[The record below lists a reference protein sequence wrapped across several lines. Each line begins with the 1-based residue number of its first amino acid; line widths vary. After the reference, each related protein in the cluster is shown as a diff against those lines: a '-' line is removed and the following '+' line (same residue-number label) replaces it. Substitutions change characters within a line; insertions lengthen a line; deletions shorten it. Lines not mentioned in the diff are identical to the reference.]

1 MAMHKKS
8 RIWQHI
14 KSPLKGILIFLICVL
29 VLFPFLWMILVSF
42 LNRVN
47 IYPSNLFAPHADG
60 FFSVFT
66 LENYRSIIQTGNIFS
81 YFKNSAIVAVFT
93 TLISLVLGTI
103 AAYGFARY
111 DWKKREDRAFWI
123 LSQKFLPAMAVVIPY
138 FLMAT
143 FAGIFDTAVLLV
155 ICYTTFNIPF
165 TIWMMRGFIEDLPK
179 ELEEAAF
186 VDGCTRVQSMY
197 KIVLPLVLPG
207 MVATAIFCV
216 INSWNEFVFANFL
229 TLVNA
234 KTVPTSVM
242 MYLSVSGVKWG
253 EMAATGVLAVLPVL
267 IFAICV
273 QKYMIRGLTFGA
285 VKG

>member
-1 MAMHKKS
+1 M
-8 RIWQHI
+8 
-14 KSPLKGILIFLICVL
+14 L
-29 VLFPFLWMILVSF
+29 LVSF
-42 LNRVN
+42 RNRVDVLQPGK
-47 IYPSNLFAPHADG
+47 IFAPLTMLNYQTL
-60 FFSVFT
+60 FS
-66 LENYRSIIQTGNIFS
+66 QGDIFV
-81 YFKNSAIVAVFT
+81 YFRNSFITAIFT
-93 TLISLVLGTI
+93 TVISLVIGSL
-103 AAYGFARY
+103 AAYGFARFN
-111 DWKKREDRAFWI
+111 WKKREDRAFWV

-138 FLMAT
+138 FLMASIT
-143 FAGIFDTAVLLV
+143 GLLDTQVILI

-165 TIWMMRGFIEDLPK
+165 TIWMMRGFIEDLPM

-186 VDGCTRVQSMY
+186 VDGCNRLQVLA
-197 KIVLPLVLPG
+197 KIVFPLVLPG
-207 MVATAIFCV
+207 MTATAIFCV

-229 TLVNA
+229 TSIHA

>member
-1 MAMHKKS
+1 MSLKTKK
-8 RIWQHI
+8 RIAAV
-14 KSPLKGILIFLICVL
+14 LRGIVITIVCVC
-29 VLFPFLWMILVSF
+29 VLFPFLWMVRVSF
-42 LNRVN
+42 LNKVGIFDPLN
-47 IYPSNLFAPHADG
+47 IKA
-60 FFSVFT
+60 VMT
-66 LENYRSIIQTGNIFS
+66 LDNYRSIVDSGIGK
-81 YFKNSAIVAVFT
+81 YFANSFIIAVLST
-93 TLISLVLGTI
+93 AISLVLGCF

-111 DWKKREDRAFWI
+111 NWKKREDRAFWV

-138 FLMAT
+138 FTMAAA
-143 FAGIFDTAVLLV
+143 FKLLDTQMLLV

-186 VDGCTRVQSMY
+186 VDGCSRLDSIRH
-197 KIVLPLVLPG
+197 IVFPLILPG
-207 MVATAIFCV
+207 LVATSIFCI

-229 TLVNA
+229 TTVNA

-253 EMAATGVLAVLPVL
+253 EMAATGVLAVLPVM

-273 QKYMIRGLTFGA
+273 QKHMVRGLTFGS

>member
-1 MAMHKKS
+1 MTDLTYRTKK
-8 RIWQHI
+8 RTAAI
-14 KSPLKGILIFLICVL
+14 LRGITIFIVCVA
-29 VLFPFLWMILVSF
+29 VLFPFLWMVRVSF
-42 LNRVN
+42 LNKVS
-47 IYPSNLFAPHADG
+47 IYDPLNLAAPM
-60 FFSVFT
+60 T
-66 LENYRSIIQTGNIFS
+66 LDNYRSIIESGIGKYFANSFIVAIFS
-81 YFKNSAIVAVFT
+81 
-93 TLISLVLGTI
+93 TLISLVLGCF

-111 DWKKREDRAFWI
+111 NWAKREDRAFWV

-138 FLMAT
+138 FTMAAA
-143 FAGIFDTAVLLV
+143 FKLLDTQILLV

-186 VDGCTRVQSMY
+186 VDGCSRMQSIRH
-197 KIVLPLVLPG
+197 IVFPLILPG
-207 MVATAIFCV
+207 LVATSIFCI

-229 TLVNA
+229 TTINA

-253 EMAATGVLAVLPVL
+253 EMAATGVLAVLPVM
-267 IFAICV
+267 IFAISV
-273 QKYMIRGLTFGA
+273 QKHMVRGLTFGS

>member
-1 MAMHKKS
+1 MSYKTKKKAAGVL
-8 RIWQHI
+8 R
-14 KSPLKGILIFLICVL
+14 GIVIFLACVV
-29 VLFPFLWMILVSF
+29 VLFPFLWMVRVSF
-42 LNRVN
+42 LNKVGIFEPLN
-47 IYPSNLFAPHADG
+47 
-60 FFSVFT
+60 FSIAMT
-66 LENYRSIIQTGNIFS
+66 LENYRNIIDSGIGK
-81 YFKNSAIVAVFT
+81 YFANSFVVAVFS
-93 TLISLVLGTI
+93 TLISLILGSF

-111 DWKKREDRAFWI
+111 NWAKREDRAFWV

-138 FLMAT
+138 FTMAAA
-143 FAGIFDTAVLLV
+143 FKLLDTQILLV

-186 VDGCTRVQSMY
+186 VDGCSRMDSIRH
-197 KIVLPLVLPG
+197 IVLPLILPG
-207 MVATAIFCV
+207 LVATSIFCI

-229 TLVNA
+229 TTINA

-253 EMAATGVLAVLPVL
+253 EMAATGVLAVLPVM
-267 IFAICV
+267 IFAISV
-273 QKYMIRGLTFGA
+273 QKHMVRGLTFGS